1 MVETPASFATS
12 LIVTFAIVGS
22 YFNDCANDC
31 FMLTANLQSVKGVH
45 QIDFFA
51 WIINQIGQIEI
62 KNRTGDK
69 NFNGRISV
77 CLER

>member
-1 MVETPASFATS
+1 
-12 LIVTFAIVGS
+12 
-22 YFNDCANDC
+22 
-31 FMLTANLQSVKGVH
+31 MLTANLQSVKGVH